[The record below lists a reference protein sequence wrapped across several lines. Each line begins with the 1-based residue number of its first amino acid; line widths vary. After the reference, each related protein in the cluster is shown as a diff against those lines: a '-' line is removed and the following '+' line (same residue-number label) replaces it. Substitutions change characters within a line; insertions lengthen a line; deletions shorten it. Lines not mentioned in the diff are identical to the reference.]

1 MLVVFACWVVL
12 LNCSL
17 VALAGGSIWESEGSP
32 FGELIHTSE
41 MSIGYHLHVRQR
53 GCLKDGAM
61 CDVIK
66 FRQGI
71 GGEGA
76 DPAHGLR
83 VILCG

>member
-1 MLVVFACWVVL
+1 M
-12 LNCSL
+12 
-17 VALAGGSIWESEGSP
+17 P
-32 FGELIHTSE
+32 IHTSE
-41 MSIGYHLHVRQR
+41 MSIGVHLQVRQR

-61 CDVIK
+61 YDVIK

-71 GGEGA
+71 GGEGT